1 MVRKIK
7 NLRETLAIIF
17 LTLWAIMIVFVVITL
32 SGCSKSQTKFEKH
45 VTTTTVDSV
54 WFKKPGEINTLQFDP
69 VYYAKTKDSGVI
81 SGRTEF
87 HVGDTI
93 KRIRYKH
100 IK

>member
-7 NLRETLAIIF
+7 NLRDTLAIIF
-17 LTLWAIMIVFVVITL
+17 LILWAIMMVFVVITL
-32 SGCSKSQTKFEKH
+32 TSCNKSQVKFEKH

>member
-7 NLRETLAIIF
+7 NLKEILAVVF
-17 LTLWAIMIVFVVITL
+17 LILWVIMMVFVVINL
-32 SGCSKSQTKFEKH
+32 IGCSNPQTQFEKH
-45 VTTTTVDSV
+45 VTTTIVDSV
-54 WFKKPGEINTLQFDP
+54 WVKKPGEINTLQFDP

-93 KRIRYKH
+93 KRIRYIQK
-100 IK
+100 

>member
-7 NLRETLAIIF
+7 NLRETLLVVF
-17 LTLWAIMIVFVVITL
+17 LILWAIMMVFVVITL
-32 SGCSKSQTKFEKH
+32 SGCSKPQTQFEKH

-54 WFKKPGEINTLQFDP
+54 WVKKPGEINTLQFDP

-93 KRIRYKH
+93 KRIRYTQK
-100 IK
+100 

>member
-7 NLRETLAIIF
+7 NLRDILAVIF
-17 LTLWAIMIVFVVITL
+17 LIIWAVIMVCVVITL
-32 SGCSKSQTKFEKH
+32 SGCSNPQTQFEKH

-54 WFKKPGEINTLQFDP
+54 WVKKPGEINTLQFDP

-81 SGRTEF
+81 SGRTKF

-93 KRIRYKH
+93 KRIRY
-100 IK
+100 IKK

>member
-17 LTLWAIMIVFVVITL
+17 LILWAIMMVFVVMTL
-32 SGCSKSQTKFEKH
+32 NGCSNPLTQFEKH
-45 VTTTTVDSV
+45 LTTTTVDSV

-69 VYYAKTKDSGVI
+69 VYYAKTKDSGMI

-100 IK
+100 VK

>member
-1 MVRKIK
+1 MVNKIK
-7 NLRETLAIIF
+7 NLRETLAVVF
-17 LTLWAIMIVFVVITL
+17 LILWVIMMVFVVMALT
-32 SGCSKSQTKFEKH
+32 GCSNPQTQFEKH

-54 WFKKPGEINTLQFDP
+54 WVRKPGEINTLQFDP

-93 KRIRYKH
+93 KRIRYTH

>member
-1 MVRKIK
+1 MSQQQLLIRYGLK
-7 NLRETLAIIF
+7 
-17 LTLWAIMIVFVVITL
+17 
-32 SGCSKSQTKFEKH
+32 KS
-45 VTTTTVDSV
+45 
-54 WFKKPGEINTLQFDP
+54 GEINTLQFDP

-93 KRIRYKH
+93 KRIRYTH

>member
-7 NLRETLAIIF
+7 NLKEILAVVF
-17 LTLWAIMIVFVVITL
+17 LILWVIMMVFVVINL
-32 SGCSKSQTKFEKH
+32 IGCSNPQTQFEKH
-45 VTTTTVDSV
+45 VTTTIVDSV
-54 WFKKPGEINTLQFDP
+54 WVKKPGEINTLQFDP

-93 KRIRYKH
+93 KRIRYTQK
-100 IK
+100 

>member
-7 NLRETLAIIF
+7 NLREALAVVF
-17 LTLWAIMIVFVVITL
+17 LILWAIMMVFVVITL
-32 SGCSKSQTKFEKH
+32 SGCSNPQTKFEKH
-45 VTTTTVDSV
+45 ITTTTVDSV

-69 VYYAKTKDSGVI
+69 VYYAKTKDSGMI

-100 IK
+100 VK

>member
-7 NLRETLAIIF
+7 NLRETLAVIF
-17 LTLWAIMIVFVVITL
+17 LIVWAVIMVCVVITL
-32 SGCSKSQTKFEKH
+32 SGCSNPQTQFEKH

-54 WFKKPGEINTLQFDP
+54 WVKKPGEINTLQFDP

-93 KRIRYKH
+93 KRIRYTHK
-100 IK
+100 

>member
-1 MVRKIK
+1 MANKIK

-17 LTLWAIMIVFVVITL
+17 LILWGIMMVFVVITL
-32 SGCSKSQTKFEKH
+32 SGCNNPQTQFEKH

-54 WFKKPGEINTLQFDP
+54 WVRKPNEINTLQFDP

-81 SGRTEF
+81 SSRTEF

-93 KRIRYKH
+93 KRIRYTH

>member
-1 MVRKIK
+1 MANKIK
-7 NLRETLAIIF
+7 NLRETLAVVF
-17 LTLWAIMIVFVVITL
+17 LILWAIMMVFVVMALT
-32 SGCSKSQTKFEKH
+32 GCNNPQTQFEKH

-54 WFKKPGEINTLQFDP
+54 WVRKPGEINTLQFDP

-93 KRIRYKH
+93 KRIRYTH

>member
-7 NLRETLAIIF
+7 NLRETLLSVF
-17 LTLWAIMIVFVVITL
+17 LMIWTIMMVFVVINLT
-32 SGCSKSQTKFEKH
+32 SCSNPQTQFEKH

-54 WFKKPGEINTLQFDP
+54 WIKKPGEINTLQFDP
-69 VYYAKTKDSGVI
+69 VYYAKTKDCGII

-93 KRIRYKH
+93 KKIRYTHK
-100 IK
+100 

>member
-7 NLRETLAIIF
+7 NLRETLAVIF
-17 LTLWAIMIVFVVITL
+17 LIVWAVIMVCVVITL
-32 SGCSKSQTKFEKH
+32 SGCSNPQTQFEKH

-54 WFKKPGEINTLQFDP
+54 WVKKPGEINTLQFDP
-69 VYYAKTKDSGVI
+69 VYYAKTKDSGII

-93 KRIRYKH
+93 KRIRY
-100 IK
+100 IKK

>member
-7 NLRETLAIIF
+7 NLRETSAVVF
-17 LTLWAIMIVFVVITL
+17 LILWAIMMVFVVINLT
-32 SGCSKSQTKFEKH
+32 GCSNPQTQFEKH

-54 WFKKPGEINTLQFDP
+54 WIKKPGEINTLQFDP

-81 SGRTEF
+81 SSRSKF

-93 KRIRYKH
+93 KRIRYTHK
-100 IK
+100 

>member
-7 NLRETLAIIF
+7 NLREILAVIF
-17 LTLWAIMIVFVVITL
+17 LIVWAVIMVCVVITL
-32 SGCSKSQTKFEKH
+32 SGCSNPQTQFEKH

-54 WFKKPGEINTLQFDP
+54 WVKKPGEINTLQFDP

-93 KRIRYKH
+93 KRIRYTQK
-100 IK
+100 

>member
-1 MVRKIK
+1 MTNKIK
-7 NLRETLAIIF
+7 NLTETLAIVF
-17 LTLWAIMIVFVVITL
+17 LIIL
-32 SGCSKSQTKFEKH
+32 SGCNNLQTQFEKH

-54 WFKKPGEINTLQFDP
+54 WVRKPGEINTLQFDP

-81 SGRTEF
+81 SSRTEF

-93 KRIRYKH
+93 KRIRYTH

>member
-7 NLRETLAIIF
+7 NLKEILAVVF
-17 LTLWAIMIVFVVITL
+17 LILWVIMMVFVVINL
-32 SGCSKSQTKFEKH
+32 IGCNNPQTQFEKH
-45 VTTTTVDSV
+45 VITTTVDSV
-54 WFKKPGEINTLQFDP
+54 WVKKPGEINTLQFDP

-93 KRIRYKH
+93 KRIRYIQK
-100 IK
+100 

>member
-7 NLRETLAIIF
+7 NLRETLAVIF
-17 LTLWAIMIVFVVITL
+17 LIVWAVIMVCVVITL
-32 SGCSKSQTKFEKH
+32 SGCSNPQTQFEKH

-54 WFKKPGEINTLQFDP
+54 WVKKPGEINTLQFDP
-69 VYYAKTKDSGVI
+69 VYYAKTKDSGII

-93 KRIRYKH
+93 KRIRYIQK
-100 IK
+100 

>member
-17 LTLWAIMIVFVVITL
+17 LTLRAIIIVFVVINL
-32 SGCSKSQTKFEKH
+32 SGCSNPRTKFEKH

-54 WFKKPGEINTLQFDP
+54 WLKKPNEINTLQFDP

>member
-7 NLRETLAIIF
+7 NLREALAIVF
-17 LTLWAIMIVFVVITL
+17 LIIWAITMVFVVITL
-32 SGCSKSQTKFEKH
+32 TGCSNPQTQFEKH

-54 WFKKPGEINTLQFDP
+54 WVKKPGEINTLQFDP

-81 SGRTEF
+81 SGRTKF

-93 KRIRYKH
+93 KIIRYTHK
-100 IK
+100 

>member
-7 NLRETLAIIF
+7 NLRDILAVIF
-17 LTLWAIMIVFVVITL
+17 LLIWAVIMVCVVITL
-32 SGCSKSQTKFEKH
+32 SGCSNPQTQFEKH

-54 WFKKPGEINTLQFDP
+54 WVKKPGEINTLQFDP

-93 KRIRYKH
+93 KRIRYTQK
-100 IK
+100 

>member
-7 NLRETLAIIF
+7 NLRDILAVIF
-17 LTLWAIMIVFVVITL
+17 LIIWAVIMVCVVITL
-32 SGCSKSQTKFEKH
+32 SGCSNPQTQFEKH

-54 WFKKPGEINTLQFDP
+54 WVKKPGEINTLQFDP

-93 KRIRYKH
+93 KRIRYTQK
-100 IK
+100 

>member
-7 NLRETLAIIF
+7 NLREILAVIF
-17 LTLWAIMIVFVVITL
+17 LIVWAVIMVCVVITL
-32 SGCSKSQTKFEKH
+32 SGCSNPQTQFEKH

-54 WFKKPGEINTLQFDP
+54 WVKKPGEISTLQFDP

-93 KRIRYKH
+93 KRIRYTQK
-100 IK
+100 

>member
-7 NLRETLAIIF
+7 NLRVTSAVVF
-17 LTLWAIMIVFVVITL
+17 LILWAIMMVFVVINLT
-32 SGCSKSQTKFEKH
+32 GCSNPQTQFEKH

-54 WFKKPGEINTLQFDP
+54 WVKKPGEINTLQFDP

-93 KRIRYKH
+93 KRIRYTHK
-100 IK
+100 

>member
-7 NLRETLAIIF
+7 NLKETLLVVF
-17 LTLWAIMIVFVVITL
+17 LIVWFVIMVCVVMTL
-32 SGCSKSQTKFEKH
+32 SGCSNPQTQFEKH

-54 WFKKPGEINTLQFDP
+54 WVKKPGEINTLQFDP

-93 KRIRYKH
+93 KRIRYTQK
-100 IK
+100 

>member
-1 MVRKIK
+1 MVHKIK
-7 NLRETLAIIF
+7 NLREALAVIF
-17 LTLWAIMIVFVVITL
+17 LILWAIMMVFVVMTL
-32 SGCSKSQTKFEKH
+32 NGCSNPQTKFEKN

-69 VYYAKTKDSGVI
+69 VYYAKTKDSVVI

-93 KRIRYKH
+93 KK
-100 IK
+100 IKYTHK

>member
-1 MVRKIK
+1 MANKIK
-7 NLRETLAIIF
+7 NLRETLAVVF
-17 LTLWAIMIVFVVITL
+17 LILWAIMMVFVVITL
-32 SGCSKSQTKFEKH
+32 SGCNNPQTQFEKH

-54 WFKKPGEINTLQFDP
+54 WVRKPGEINTLQFDP

-81 SGRTEF
+81 SSRTEF

-93 KRIRYKH
+93 KRIRYTH

>member
-7 NLRETLAIIF
+7 NLRETLAVVF
-17 LTLWAIMIVFVVITL
+17 LILWAIMMVFVVMTL
-32 SGCSKSQTKFEKH
+32 NGCSNPQKQFEKH
-45 VTTTTVDSV
+45 LTTTTVDSV

-69 VYYAKTKDSGVI
+69 VYYAKTKDSVVI

-93 KRIRYKH
+93 KRIRYTHK
-100 IK
+100 

>member
-7 NLRETLAIIF
+7 NLKEILAIVF
-17 LTLWAIMIVFVVITL
+17 LILWVIMMVFVVINL
-32 SGCSKSQTKFEKH
+32 IGCNNPQTQFEKH

-54 WFKKPGEINTLQFDP
+54 WVKKPGEINTLQFDP

-93 KRIRYKH
+93 KRIRYIQK
-100 IK
+100 

>member
-7 NLRETLAIIF
+7 NLRETSAVVF
-17 LTLWAIMIVFVVITL
+17 LILWAIMMVFVVINLT
-32 SGCSKSQTKFEKH
+32 GCSNPQTQFEKH

-54 WFKKPGEINTLQFDP
+54 WIKKPGEINTLQFDP

-81 SGRTEF
+81 SSRTEF

-93 KRIRYKH
+93 KRIRYTHK
-100 IK
+100 